1 MAEKTLSASVEPS
14 ALRRHRRSLI
24 QRIWDSRA
32 LYLLLVP
39 TMVGMVMFQYYPA
52 ITAFWGSFQSWDGR
66 RAHFISV
73 YNYEHFFDDPRL
85 VQSFGNVGFFLIF
98 NVFSLSVPLLIAY
111 LIYRIPSSFHRY
123 LYRVLVVIPVVVPG
137 FVFIVLWRWLFSLD
151 GGINIILRAIGINSR
166 VIWLGN
172 AQTALP
178 ALMFMGF
185 PWIDAFTVLIFLA
198 GFLNIPHEILD
209 AAAVDGARVWDRFW
223 RIELPS
229 VSGQLKVMIILTFI
243 GTIQDFGRPLFMT
256 RGGPGWATMV
266 PGLRMYYSFTEDAAY
281 GYASAIGVILFVII
295 FVLTL
300 INQRLVRGSEE

>member
-1 MAEKTLSASVEPS
+1 MAENTLSAPMTSS
-14 ALRRHRRSLI
+14 NRRHQRNLL
-24 QRIWDSRA
+24 QRIWDSRG
-32 LYLLLVP
+32 LYLLLLP
-39 TMVGMVMFQYYPA
+39 TIGGMILFQYYPA
-52 ITAFWGSFQSWDGR
+52 ITAFWGSFHSWDGR
-66 RAHFISV
+66 RAHFIGL
-73 YNYEHFFDDPRL
+73 YNYQHFFDDPRL
-85 VQSFGNVGFFLIF
+85 VQSFGNVLLLLVF
-98 NVFSLSVPLLIAY
+98 NVLSLAMPLVVAY
-111 LIYRIPSSFHRY
+111 LIYRIPSSFQRY

-166 VIWLGN
+166 MIWLGN
-172 AQTALP
+172 ASTALP
-178 ALMFMGF
+178 SLMFMGF

-198 GFLNIPHEILD
+198 GFLTIPTEIID
-209 AAAVDGARVWDRFW
+209 AAAVDGARLKDRFFK
-223 RIELPS
+223 IELPS

-256 RGGPGWATMV
+256 RGGPGWTTMV

-300 INQRLVRGSEE
+300 INQRLVRGSED